1 MLCHGVLF
9 YHNVR
14 QVAIP
19 TENTRSFLNGQK
31 PKASFTI
38 ERLRARNLRAQRKEL
53 HIGREPLPHACS
65 LKSTLHMSF
74 QLESLN
80 FLLSFQHL
88 FEYHVEQLQQ
98 VLGQNPKECHE
109 FNLSF
114 VGP

>member
-1 MLCHGVLF
+1 
-9 YHNVR
+9 
-14 QVAIP
+14 
-19 TENTRSFLNGQK
+19 
-31 PKASFTI
+31 
-38 ERLRARNLRAQRKEL
+38 
-53 HIGREPLPHACS
+53 
-65 LKSTLHMSF
+65 MSF